1 MLVREGFNV
10 MLLVVVRMVKIMSVG
25 MSGRSVFSWME
36 VMMFC
41 MSLLIVLSRSSKVK
55 YLSIVIEVMWVGEV
69 VRMDV

>member
-10 MLLVVVRMVKIMSVG
+10 MLLVVERMVKIMSVG

-41 MSLLIVLSRSSKVK
+41 MSLSIVLSRSSSVK